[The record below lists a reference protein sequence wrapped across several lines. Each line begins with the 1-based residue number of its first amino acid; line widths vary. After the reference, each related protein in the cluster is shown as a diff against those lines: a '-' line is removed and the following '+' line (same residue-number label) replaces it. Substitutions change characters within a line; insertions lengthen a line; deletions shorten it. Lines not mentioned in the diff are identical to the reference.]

1 MNTTDANVLAPM
13 VRLGTLPLRL
23 LSLERGAALVYTEEI
38 IDAKLANAQ
47 RTVDSRLG
55 TVDWRIGSGIILR
68 TCQAEHNKLVVQLGT
83 AEVSTALKAISA
95 LKFDPA
101 NPLRDGIIGIDIN
114 MGCPKHSAE
123 AGGSGGAL
131 FADAAR
137 AEGIVGAIRKALPAQ
152 IRLSCKVR
160 LHHHGPEETI
170 RRCLRLVEA
179 GATAIAVHGRYATE
193 RSCDLARWQ
202 ELAVVAAALKERRV
216 DVLLNGDVLDATAA
230 ASLRHLVPGCKLMIG
245 RGALHAANGVFASG
259 RDEAPESQAELLH
272 GLTSDGTADGNSS
285 SGPSN
290 DALVDEA
297 FLDEATLNLCSRY
310 AKLAIQV
317 ENPPLNTAFVLQWM
331 LHARLRERR
340 LAVAVQPQ
348 QQPAHQEGTAR
359 KVTVDSAVCRF
370 TDCRFTDS
378 RFTDARKVTVD
389 SAVMALRG
397 ATTMLAIASAL
408 DLMGFLD
415 SSPRGTPAAPT
426 HRYTPT
432 YFQDLET
439 ISDWAR
445 APSRAALNEA
455 HAAEKAPLVTNLDF
469 RRLVQSRA
477 ALAANRSRSSSGAG
491 VGLAGVASV
500 TAANGS
506 AVTSVAEA
514 AEEAAEED
522 AHTKLVRT
530 VGPNAHVKYFVIEE
544 TAPSA
549 KALGYFAA
557 AWRCRAVV
565 DGRSFDG
572 ALRKSRSKAEQ
583 HAAQLAI
590 EGLAASPLD
599 PAKAKRRAKRDG
611 QRKRKR
617 H

>member
-1 MNTTDANVLAPM
+1 MNTSDAHVLAPM

-47 RTVDSRLG
+47 RTVDPRLG

-259 RDEAPESQAELLH
+259 RDEAPESQAELLP

-359 KVTVDSAVCRF
+359 KVTVDSAV
-370 TDCRFTDS
+370 
-378 RFTDARKVTVD
+378 
-389 SAVMALRG
+389 MALCG

-408 DLMGFLD
+408 DLVGFLD

>member
-1 MNTTDANVLAPM
+1 MNTSDAHVLAPM

-259 RDEAPESQAELLH
+259 RDEAPESQAELLP

-359 KVTVDSAVCRF
+359 KVTVDSAV
-370 TDCRFTDS
+370 
-378 RFTDARKVTVD
+378 
-389 SAVMALRG
+389 MALRG

-408 DLMGFLD
+408 DLVGFLD

-455 HAAEKAPLVTNLDF
+455 HAAEKAPLVTNHDF

>member
-259 RDEAPESQAELLH
+259 RDEAPESQAELLP

-359 KVTVDSAVCRF
+359 KVTVDSAV
-370 TDCRFTDS
+370 
-378 RFTDARKVTVD
+378 
-389 SAVMALRG
+389 MALRG

-408 DLMGFLD
+408 DLVGFLD

-455 HAAEKAPLVTNLDF
+455 HAAEKAPLVTNHDF

>member
-1 MNTTDANVLAPM
+1 MNTSDAHVLAPM

-259 RDEAPESQAELLH
+259 RDEAPESQAELLP

-359 KVTVDSAVCRF
+359 KVTVDSAV
-370 TDCRFTDS
+370 
-378 RFTDARKVTVD
+378 
-389 SAVMALRG
+389 MALRG

-415 SSPRGTPAAPT
+415 SSPRGMPAAPT

>member
-1 MNTTDANVLAPM
+1 MYTSDANVLAPM

-230 ASLRHLVPGCKLMIG
+230 ASLRHLVPDCKLMIG

-259 RDEAPESQAELLH
+259 RDEAPESQAELLP

-359 KVTVDSAVCRF
+359 KVTVDSAV
-370 TDCRFTDS
+370 
-378 RFTDARKVTVD
+378 
-389 SAVMALRG
+389 MALRG

-415 SSPRGTPAAPT
+415 SSPRGMPAAPT

-530 VGPNAHVKYFVIEE
+530 VGSNAHVKYFVIEE

>member
-1 MNTTDANVLAPM
+1 MNTSDANVLAPM

-259 RDEAPESQAELLH
+259 RDEAPESQAELLP

-359 KVTVDSAVCRF
+359 KVTVDSAV
-370 TDCRFTDS
+370 
-378 RFTDARKVTVD
+378 
-389 SAVMALRG
+389 MALRG

-415 SSPRGTPAAPT
+415 SSPRGMPAAPT

>member
-1 MNTTDANVLAPM
+1 MNTSDAHVLAPM

-259 RDEAPESQAELLH
+259 RDEAPESQAELLP

-359 KVTVDSAVCRF
+359 KVTVDSAV
-370 TDCRFTDS
+370 
-378 RFTDARKVTVD
+378 
-389 SAVMALRG
+389 MALRG

-408 DLMGFLD
+408 DLIGFLD
-415 SSPRGTPAAPT
+415 SSPRGMPAAPT

>member
-1 MNTTDANVLAPM
+1 MNTSDAHVLAPM

-259 RDEAPESQAELLH
+259 RDEAPESQAELLP

-348 QQPAHQEGTAR
+348 QQPAHQEGT
-359 KVTVDSAVCRF
+359 
-370 TDCRFTDS
+370 
-378 RFTDARKVTVD
+378 ARKVTVD

>member
-1 MNTTDANVLAPM
+1 MNTSDANVLAPM

-179 GATAIAVHGRYATE
+179 GATAIAVHARYATE

-230 ASLRHLVPGCKLMIG
+230 ASLRHQVPGCMLMIG
-245 RGALHAANGVFASG
+245 RGALHAANGVFASR
-259 RDEAPESQAELLH
+259 RDEAPDSHAELLS
-272 GLTSDGTADGNSS
+272 GLTSEGTADGNLSS
-285 SGPSN
+285 CPSS

-348 QQPAHQEGTAR
+348 QQPAHQEGTA
-359 KVTVDSAVCRF
+359 T
-370 TDCRFTDS
+370 
-378 RFTDARKVTVD
+378 ARKVTVD
-389 SAVMALRG
+389 SAVMALCG
-397 ATTMLAIASAL
+397 ATTMLSIASAL
-408 DLMGFLD
+408 DLISFLD

-432 YFQDLET
+432 YFQDMET

-455 HAAEKAPLVTNLDF
+455 HAAEKAPLVTNGDF

-477 ALAANRSRSSSGAG
+477 ALAANHSRNSSGAG

-500 TAANGS
+500 TAANCS
-506 AVTSVAEA
+506 AATSVTEA
-514 AEEAAEED
+514 AEDD
-522 AHTKLVRT
+522 AHTKLLRT
-530 VGPNAHVKYFVIEE
+530 VGPNAQVKYFVIEE
-544 TAPSA
+544 TVPSA

>member
-1 MNTTDANVLAPM
+1 MPMYTSDANVLAPM

-259 RDEAPESQAELLH
+259 RDEAPESRAELLP

-359 KVTVDSAVCRF
+359 KVTVDSAV
-370 TDCRFTDS
+370 
-378 RFTDARKVTVD
+378 
-389 SAVMALRG
+389 MALRG

-408 DLMGFLD
+408 DLVGFLD

-455 HAAEKAPLVTNLDF
+455 HAAEKAPLVTNHDF

>member
-1 MNTTDANVLAPM
+1 MNTSDANVLAPM

-259 RDEAPESQAELLH
+259 RDEAPESQAELLL

-359 KVTVDSAVCRF
+359 KVTVDSAV
-370 TDCRFTDS
+370 
-378 RFTDARKVTVD
+378 
-389 SAVMALRG
+389 MALRG

-415 SSPRGTPAAPT
+415 SSPRGMPAAPT

>member
-47 RTVDSRLG
+47 RTVDPRLG

>member
-1 MNTTDANVLAPM
+1 MYTSDANVLAPM

-55 TVDWRIGSGIILR
+55 TVDWRVGSGIILR
-68 TCQAEHNKLVVQLGT
+68 TCQAEHGKLVVQLGT

-95 LKFDPA
+95 LNFDPA
-101 NPLRDGIIGIDIN
+101 NPFRDGILGIDIN
-114 MGCPKHSAE
+114 MGCPKRSAE

-179 GATAIAVHGRYATE
+179 GATAIAVHARYATE

-230 ASLRHLVPGCKLMIG
+230 ASLRHQVPGCMLMIG
-245 RGALHAANGVFASG
+245 RGALHAANGVFASR
-259 RDEAPESQAELLH
+259 RDEAPDSHAELLS
-272 GLTSDGTADGNSS
+272 GLTSEGTADGNLSS
-285 SGPSN
+285 CPSS

-297 FLDEATLNLCSRY
+297 FLDEATLNLCTRY

-348 QQPAHQEGTAR
+348 QQPAHQEGTA
-359 KVTVDSAVCRF
+359 T
-370 TDCRFTDS
+370 
-378 RFTDARKVTVD
+378 ARKVTVD
-389 SAVMALRG
+389 SAVMALCG
-397 ATTMLAIASAL
+397 ATTMLSIASAL
-408 DLMGFLD
+408 DLISFLD

-432 YFQDLET
+432 YFQDMET

-455 HAAEKAPLVTNLDF
+455 HAAEKAPLVTNGDF

-477 ALAANRSRSSSGAG
+477 ALAANHSRNSSGAG

-500 TAANGS
+500 TAANCS
-506 AVTSVAEA
+506 AATSVTEA
-514 AEEAAEED
+514 AEDD
-522 AHTKLVRT
+522 AHTKLLRT
-530 VGPNAHVKYFVIEE
+530 VGPNAQVKYFVIEE
-544 TAPSA
+544 TVPSA

-572 ALRKSRSKAEQ
+572 ALRKSRYKAEQ
-583 HAAQLAI
+583 DAAVLAI
-590 EGLAASPLD
+590 EGLAASPSD
-599 PAKAKRRAKRDG
+599 PAKAKRRAKRDE

-617 H
+617 P

>member
-1 MNTTDANVLAPM
+1 M

-47 RTVDSRLG
+47 RTVDPRLG

-259 RDEAPESQAELLH
+259 RDEAPESQAELLP

-359 KVTVDSAVCRF
+359 KVTVDSAV
-370 TDCRFTDS
+370 
-378 RFTDARKVTVD
+378 
-389 SAVMALRG
+389 MALRG

-415 SSPRGTPAAPT
+415 SSPRGMPAAPT

>member
-1 MNTTDANVLAPM
+1 MYTSDANVLAPM

-259 RDEAPESQAELLH
+259 RDEAPESQAELLP

-359 KVTVDSAVCRF
+359 KVTVDSAV
-370 TDCRFTDS
+370 
-378 RFTDARKVTVD
+378 
-389 SAVMALRG
+389 MALRG

-415 SSPRGTPAAPT
+415 SSPRGMPAAPT

>member
-1 MNTTDANVLAPM
+1 MNTSTDANVLAPM

-55 TVDWRIGSGIILR
+55 TIDWRIGSGIILR

-245 RGALHAANGVFASG
+245 RGALHAANGVFASR
-259 RDEAPESQAELLH
+259 RDEAPESQAELLP
-272 GLTSDGTADGNSS
+272 GLTSNGTADGNSS

-348 QQPAHQEGTAR
+348 QQPAHQEGTA
-359 KVTVDSAVCRF
+359 T
-370 TDCRFTDS
+370 
-378 RFTDARKVTVD
+378 ARKVTVD
-389 SAVMALRG
+389 SAVMALCG
-397 ATTMLAIASAL
+397 ATTMLSIASAL
-408 DLMGFLD
+408 DLISFLD

-432 YFQDLET
+432 YFQDMET

-455 HAAEKAPLVTNLDF
+455 HAAEKAPLVTNGDF

-477 ALAANRSRSSSGAG
+477 ALAANHSRNSSGAG

-506 AVTSVAEA
+506 AVTSVA
-514 AEEAAEED
+514 EAAEED

-572 ALRKSRSKAEQ
+572 ALRKSRYKAEQ
-583 HAAQLAI
+583 DAAVLAI
-590 EGLAASPLD
+590 EGLAASPSD
-599 PAKAKRRAKRDG
+599 PAKAKRRAKRDE

-617 H
+617 P

>member
-259 RDEAPESQAELLH
+259 RDEAPESQSELLP

-359 KVTVDSAVCRF
+359 KVTVDSAV
-370 TDCRFTDS
+370 
-378 RFTDARKVTVD
+378 
-389 SAVMALRG
+389 MALRG

-415 SSPRGTPAAPT
+415 SSPRGMPAAPT

>member
-259 RDEAPESQAELLH
+259 RDEAPESQAELLP

-359 KVTVDSAVCRF
+359 KVTVDSAV
-370 TDCRFTDS
+370 
-378 RFTDARKVTVD
+378 
-389 SAVMALRG
+389 MALRG

-415 SSPRGTPAAPT
+415 SSPRGMPAAPT

>member
-1 MNTTDANVLAPM
+1 VRVTKSRSPMYTSDANVLAPM

-230 ASLRHLVPGCKLMIG
+230 ASLRHLVPDCKLMIG

-259 RDEAPESQAELLH
+259 RDEAPESQAELLP

-359 KVTVDSAVCRF
+359 KVTVDSAV
-370 TDCRFTDS
+370 
-378 RFTDARKVTVD
+378 
-389 SAVMALRG
+389 MALRG

-415 SSPRGTPAAPT
+415 SSPRGMPAAPT

-530 VGPNAHVKYFVIEE
+530 VGSNAHVKYFVIEE

>member
-1 MNTTDANVLAPM
+1 MWVTKSRSPMNTSDAHVLAPM

-230 ASLRHLVPGCKLMIG
+230 ASLRHLVPDCKLMIG

-259 RDEAPESQAELLH
+259 RDEAPESQAELLP

-359 KVTVDSAVCRF
+359 KVTVDSAV
-370 TDCRFTDS
+370 
-378 RFTDARKVTVD
+378 
-389 SAVMALRG
+389 MALRG

-455 HAAEKAPLVTNLDF
+455 HAAEKAPLVTNHDF

>member
-1 MNTTDANVLAPM
+1 MWVTKSRSPMNTSDAHVLAPM

-259 RDEAPESQAELLH
+259 RDEAPESQAELLP

-359 KVTVDSAVCRF
+359 KVTVDSAV
-370 TDCRFTDS
+370 
-378 RFTDARKVTVD
+378 
-389 SAVMALRG
+389 MALRG

-415 SSPRGTPAAPT
+415 SSPRGMPAAPT

>member
-1 MNTTDANVLAPM
+1 M
-13 VRLGTLPLRL
+13 
-23 LSLERGAALVYTEEI
+23 
-38 IDAKLANAQ
+38 
-47 RTVDSRLG
+47 
-55 TVDWRIGSGIILR
+55 
-68 TCQAEHNKLVVQLGT
+68 
-83 AEVSTALKAISA
+83 
-95 LKFDPA
+95 
-101 NPLRDGIIGIDIN
+101 
-114 MGCPKHSAE
+114 
-123 AGGSGGAL
+123 
-131 FADAAR
+131 
-137 AEGIVGAIRKALPAQ
+137 
-152 IRLSCKVR
+152 
-160 LHHHGPEETI
+160 
-170 RRCLRLVEA
+170 
-179 GATAIAVHGRYATE
+179 
-193 RSCDLARWQ
+193 
-202 ELAVVAAALKERRV
+202 VAAALKERRV

-245 RGALHAANGVFASG
+245 RGALHAANGVFASR
-259 RDEAPESQAELLH
+259 RDEAPESQAELLP

-348 QQPAHQEGTAR
+348 QQPAHQEGTA
-359 KVTVDSAVCRF
+359 T
-370 TDCRFTDS
+370 
-378 RFTDARKVTVD
+378 ARKVTVD
-389 SAVMALRG
+389 SAVMALCG
-397 ATTMLAIASAL
+397 ATTMLSIASAL
-408 DLMGFLD
+408 DLISFLD

-455 HAAEKAPLVTNLDF
+455 HAAEKAPLVTNHDF

-530 VGPNAHVKYFVIEE
+530 VGSNAHVKYFVIEE

>member
-1 MNTTDANVLAPM
+1 MRVTKSRSPMYTSDANVLAPM

-230 ASLRHLVPGCKLMIG
+230 ASLRHLVPDCKLMIG

-259 RDEAPESQAELLH
+259 RDEAPESQAELLP

-297 FLDEATLNLCSRY
+297 FLDEATLYLCSRY

-359 KVTVDSAVCRF
+359 KVTVDSAVALCGA
-370 TDCRFTDS
+370 TT
-378 RFTDARKVTVD
+378 KVTVD
-389 SAVMALRG
+389 SAVMALCG

-408 DLMGFLD
+408 DLIGFLD
-415 SSPRGTPAAPT
+415 SSPRGMPAAPT

>member
-1 MNTTDANVLAPM
+1 
-13 VRLGTLPLRL
+13 
-23 LSLERGAALVYTEEI
+23 
-38 IDAKLANAQ
+38 
-47 RTVDSRLG
+47 
-55 TVDWRIGSGIILR
+55 
-68 TCQAEHNKLVVQLGT
+68 
-83 AEVSTALKAISA
+83 
-95 LKFDPA
+95 
-101 NPLRDGIIGIDIN
+101 
-114 MGCPKHSAE
+114 
-123 AGGSGGAL
+123 
-131 FADAAR
+131 
-137 AEGIVGAIRKALPAQ
+137 
-152 IRLSCKVR
+152 
-160 LHHHGPEETI
+160 
-170 RRCLRLVEA
+170 
-179 GATAIAVHGRYATE
+179 
-193 RSCDLARWQ
+193 
-202 ELAVVAAALKERRV
+202 VVAAALKERRV

-259 RDEAPESQAELLH
+259 RDEAPESRAELLP

-389 SAVMALRG
+389 SAVMALCG

-408 DLMGFLD
+408 DLVGFLD

>member
-1 MNTTDANVLAPM
+1 MNTSDANVLAPM

-259 RDEAPESQAELLH
+259 RDEAPESRAELLP

-359 KVTVDSAVCRF
+359 KVTVDSAV
-370 TDCRFTDS
+370 
-378 RFTDARKVTVD
+378 
-389 SAVMALRG
+389 MALCG

-408 DLMGFLD
+408 DLVGFLD

-455 HAAEKAPLVTNLDF
+455 HAAEKAPLVTNHDF

>member
-1 MNTTDANVLAPM
+1 
-13 VRLGTLPLRL
+13 
-23 LSLERGAALVYTEEI
+23 
-38 IDAKLANAQ
+38 
-47 RTVDSRLG
+47 
-55 TVDWRIGSGIILR
+55 
-68 TCQAEHNKLVVQLGT
+68 
-83 AEVSTALKAISA
+83 
-95 LKFDPA
+95 
-101 NPLRDGIIGIDIN
+101 
-114 MGCPKHSAE
+114 
-123 AGGSGGAL
+123 
-131 FADAAR
+131 
-137 AEGIVGAIRKALPAQ
+137 
-152 IRLSCKVR
+152 
-160 LHHHGPEETI
+160 
-170 RRCLRLVEA
+170 
-179 GATAIAVHGRYATE
+179 
-193 RSCDLARWQ
+193 
-202 ELAVVAAALKERRV
+202 
-216 DVLLNGDVLDATAA
+216 
-230 ASLRHLVPGCKLMIG
+230 
-245 RGALHAANGVFASG
+245 VFASG
-259 RDEAPESQAELLH
+259 RDEAPESQAELLP
-272 GLTSDGTADGNSS
+272 GLTSDGTADGNSSSGPSNDALVDDNSSSGPSNDALVDDNSS

-359 KVTVDSAVCRF
+359 KVTVDSAV
-370 TDCRFTDS
+370 
-378 RFTDARKVTVD
+378 
-389 SAVMALRG
+389 MALRG

-415 SSPRGTPAAPT
+415 SSPRGMPAAPT

>member
-1 MNTTDANVLAPM
+1 MWVTKSRSPMNTSAAHVLAPM

-259 RDEAPESQAELLH
+259 RDEAPESQAELLP

-348 QQPAHQEGTAR
+348 QQPAHQEGT
-359 KVTVDSAVCRF
+359 
-370 TDCRFTDS
+370 
-378 RFTDARKVTVD
+378 ARKVTVD

>member
-1 MNTTDANVLAPM
+1 MNTSAAHVLAPM

-259 RDEAPESQAELLH
+259 RDEAPESQAELLP

-348 QQPAHQEGTAR
+348 QQPAHQEGT
-359 KVTVDSAVCRF
+359 
-370 TDCRFTDS
+370 
-378 RFTDARKVTVD
+378 ARKVTVD

>member
-1 MNTTDANVLAPM
+1 MRVTKSRSPMNTSNANVLAPM

-259 RDEAPESQAELLH
+259 RDEAPESQAELLP

-348 QQPAHQEGTAR
+348 QQPAHQEGT
-359 KVTVDSAVCRF
+359 
-370 TDCRFTDS
+370 
-378 RFTDARKVTVD
+378 ARKVTVD

>member
-1 MNTTDANVLAPM
+1 MNTSNANVLAPM

-259 RDEAPESQAELLH
+259 RDEAPESQAELLP

-348 QQPAHQEGTAR
+348 QQPAHQEGT
-359 KVTVDSAVCRF
+359 
-370 TDCRFTDS
+370 
-378 RFTDARKVTVD
+378 ARKVTVD

>member
-1 MNTTDANVLAPM
+1 MNTSDANVLAPM

-55 TVDWRIGSGIILR
+55 TIDWRIGSGIILR

-230 ASLRHLVPGCKLMIG
+230 ASLRHQVPGCMLMIG
-245 RGALHAANGVFASG
+245 RGALHAANGVFASR
-259 RDEAPESQAELLH
+259 RDEAPDSHAELLS
-272 GLTSDGTADGNSS
+272 GLTSEGTADGNLSS
-285 SGPSN
+285 CPSS

-359 KVTVDSAVCRF
+359 KVTVDSAV
-370 TDCRFTDS
+370 
-378 RFTDARKVTVD
+378 
-389 SAVMALRG
+389 MALRG

-415 SSPRGTPAAPT
+415 SSPRGMPAAPT

-455 HAAEKAPLVTNLDF
+455 HAAEKAPLVTNHDF

-617 H
+617 P

>member
-1 MNTTDANVLAPM
+1 MNTSDANVLAPM

-259 RDEAPESQAELLH
+259 RDEAPESQAELLP

-359 KVTVDSAVCRF
+359 KVTVDSAV
-370 TDCRFTDS
+370 
-378 RFTDARKVTVD
+378 
-389 SAVMALRG
+389 MALRG

-408 DLMGFLD
+408 DLVGFLD

-455 HAAEKAPLVTNLDF
+455 HAAEKAPLVTNHDF

>member
-47 RTVDSRLG
+47 RTVDPRLG

-137 AEGIVGAIRKALPAQ
+137 AEGIVGAIRKALPSQ

-259 RDEAPESQAELLH
+259 RDEAPESRAELLP

-359 KVTVDSAVCRF
+359 KVTVDSAV
-370 TDCRFTDS
+370 
-378 RFTDARKVTVD
+378 
-389 SAVMALRG
+389 MALRG

-408 DLMGFLD
+408 DLVGFLD
-415 SSPRGTPAAPT
+415 SSPRGMPAAPT

>member
-1 MNTTDANVLAPM
+1 M

-259 RDEAPESQAELLH
+259 RDEAPESQAELLP

-359 KVTVDSAVCRF
+359 KVTVDSAV
-370 TDCRFTDS
+370 
-378 RFTDARKVTVD
+378 
-389 SAVMALRG
+389 MALRG

-415 SSPRGTPAAPT
+415 SSPRGMPAAPT

>member
-1 MNTTDANVLAPM
+1 LWVTKSRSPMNTSDAHVLAPM

-259 RDEAPESQAELLH
+259 RDEAPESQAELLP

-359 KVTVDSAVCRF
+359 KVTVDSAV
-370 TDCRFTDS
+370 
-378 RFTDARKVTVD
+378 
-389 SAVMALRG
+389 MALRG

-415 SSPRGTPAAPT
+415 SSPRGMPAAPT

>member
-1 MNTTDANVLAPM
+1 MRVTKSRSPMNTSDANVLAPM

-259 RDEAPESQAELLH
+259 RDEAPESQAELLP

-359 KVTVDSAVCRF
+359 KVTVDSAV
-370 TDCRFTDS
+370 
-378 RFTDARKVTVD
+378 
-389 SAVMALRG
+389 MALRG

-415 SSPRGTPAAPT
+415 SSPRGMPAAPT

>member
-47 RTVDSRLG
+47 RTVDPRLG

-259 RDEAPESQAELLH
+259 RDEAPESQAELLP

-359 KVTVDSAVCRF
+359 KVTVDSAV
-370 TDCRFTDS
+370 
-378 RFTDARKVTVD
+378 
-389 SAVMALRG
+389 MALRG

-415 SSPRGTPAAPT
+415 SSPRGMPAAPT

-455 HAAEKAPLVTNLDF
+455 HAAEKAPLVTNHDF

-522 AHTKLVRT
+522 AHMKLVRT

>member
-47 RTVDSRLG
+47 RTVDPRLG

-259 RDEAPESQAELLH
+259 RDEAPESQAELLP

-359 KVTVDSAVCRF
+359 KVTVDSAV
-370 TDCRFTDS
+370 
-378 RFTDARKVTVD
+378 
-389 SAVMALRG
+389 MALRG

-408 DLMGFLD
+408 DLIGFLD
-415 SSPRGTPAAPT
+415 SSPRGMPAAPT

>member
-1 MNTTDANVLAPM
+1 MNTSDANVLAPM

-230 ASLRHLVPGCKLMIG
+230 ASLRHLVPDCKLMIG

-259 RDEAPESQAELLH
+259 RDEAPESQAELLP

-359 KVTVDSAVCRF
+359 KVTVDSAV
-370 TDCRFTDS
+370 
-378 RFTDARKVTVD
+378 
-389 SAVMALRG
+389 MALRG

-415 SSPRGTPAAPT
+415 SSPRGMPAAPT

-530 VGPNAHVKYFVIEE
+530 VGSNAHVKYFVIEE